1 MKDQHGNKITEHE
14 FTKDIGHRTESTLEL
29 RELFEEYAGCFRGV
43 DECLPEGEYCAL
55 CVEDKERMQEIIQEV
70 TKQIQSELLKEVLEL
85 TEGTEDELVYCI
97 KQLDGDDIRKLA
109 DEKEIILN

>member
-1 MKDQHGNKITEHE
+1 MKDKHGNKITEQE
-14 FTKDIGHRTESTLEL
+14 FTKDIGHRTEEM
-29 RELFEEYAGCFRGV
+29 FEEIKSVAWKYVVRSSREEQGSR
-43 DECLPEGEYCAL
+43 
-55 CVEDKERMQEIIQEV
+55 KEMENILDTLLIKL

-109 DEKEIILN
+109 DEKGIILN